1 MILIILEDQYAN
13 KIALD
18 LKKQDKSFKIPIKWN
33 IKNPGKYM

>member
-18 LKKQDKSFKIPIKWN
+18 LQNQDKNFKIPIKWN
-33 IKNPGKYM
+33 IKNPEEYI